1 MELVKSVLFDVLNV
15 GYLYRRLIRP
25 LLTTE
30 TKLII
35 FVMCASVI
43 ALSFGVKTLELPY
56 INTVFPLNT
65 QDSSPVVLSE
75 SEKLNI
81 QDLVANNMSYTY
93 EKTQLGFY
101 LEDLRFFE
109 SHSKAE
115 VEEKILSNLPSYLA
129 KKAKKYLRAVLILS
143 EKHQIDPIWI
153 LSVMWTES
161 NFDYSAKS
169 WAGARGLMQIMP
181 DTRKF
186 IYTAHK
192 KAGKKLVVE
201 QEQFDVN
208 KYFPYKV
215 SQKQYT
221 KHVKK
226 LANIELGII
235 YLKKLLYSFKNHK
248 YATVAYNMGPG
259 WTRHRLKKNLPV
271 GQKNLYLDKVRK
283 AYKHIS
289 GHN

>member
-1 MELVKSVLFDVLNV
+1 MELVKNVLFDVLNV
-15 GYLYRRLIRP
+15 GHLYGRLIRP
-25 LLTTE
+25 LMTTE
-30 TKLII
+30 AKLAASATAI
-35 FVMCASVI
+35 CAI
-43 ALSFGVKTLELPY
+43 ALSFGLSSFEIPSMSTLSTLPTKTSQHVILEP
-56 INTVFPLNT
+56 
-65 QDSSPVVLSE
+65 SE
-75 SEKLNI
+75 TLDIKG
-81 QDLVANNMSYTY
+81 LVANNMSYTY
-93 EKTQLGFY
+93 EETQLGFY
-101 LEDLRFFE
+101 LEDLRFFN
-109 SHSKAE
+109 SYSKAE
-115 VEEKILSNLPSYLA
+115 VEEKILANLPVYLA
-129 KKAKKYLRAVLILS
+129 AKAKKYLRAVLILS

-186 IYTAHK
+186 IYTGYK
-192 KAGKKLVVE
+192 KSGKKLVVE
-201 QEQFDVN
+201 QDGFDIN

-215 SQKQYT
+215 SQKSIKRHQ
-221 KHVKK
+221 KK
-226 LANIELGII
+226 LINIELGII

-259 WTRHRLKKNLPV
+259 WTRHRLRKNLPV

-289 GHN
+289 GQN